1 MTTHQRFPI
10 GQTRRAGHGR
20 VKAAPRAVP
29 APATGFTLIEVLVVI
44 AIIAV
49 LASIIF
55 PVFSSARAKA
65 RSTRCVANLKQI
77 GLAVEM
83 YATDYDELYPLAKDP
98 ADEFCPGMWDDFP
111 HWQVWIPYMP
121 RLHDALDPYVRNR
134 ELWHCPSD
142 RGFTEIEDSNLP
154 LDATP
159 TSFAAFGTSYHY
171 RTEVAFSMIPVGSMS
186 DPAKINLI
194 FDGHGSWHGRSSKRS
209 RKRWNILYADGHA
222 KTANFSQWTEAW
234 NTPLA
239 GY

>member
-1 MTTHQRFPI
+1 MVDRLHDM
-10 GQTRRAGHGR
+10 RRNGSGLLGRGEGH
-20 VKAAPRAVP
+20 A
-29 APATGFTLIEVLVVI
+29 GFTLIEVLVVV

-77 GLAVEM
+77 GLAVDM
-83 YATDYDELYPLAKDP
+83 YATDHDELYPLAKDP
-98 ADEFCPGMWDDFP
+98 ADEAYPEMWSAYP
-111 HWQVWIPYMP
+111 YWQAWIPYMP

-142 RGFTEIEDSNLP
+142 RGFTKLEDYNVP

-159 TSFAAFGTSYHY
+159 SSFAKFGTSYHY
-171 RTEVAFSMIPVGSMS
+171 RTEVAFSMTAVGNMS

-194 FDGHGSWHGRSSKRS
+194 FDAHGSWHGRSKKQS
-209 RKRWNILYADGHA
+209 RKRWNVLYADGHA
-222 KTANFSQWTEAW
+222 KTANLQQWTEAW
-234 NTPLA
+234 NTPLQD
-239 GY
+239 Y